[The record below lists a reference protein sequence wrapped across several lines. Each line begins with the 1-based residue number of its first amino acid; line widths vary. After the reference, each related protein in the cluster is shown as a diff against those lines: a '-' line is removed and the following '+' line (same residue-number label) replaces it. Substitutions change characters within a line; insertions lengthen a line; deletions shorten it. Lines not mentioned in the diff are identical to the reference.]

1 MARTKPQAGFQPT
14 MTHYKPG
21 ALVPCARALV
31 AAAPAAADS
40 ADAGRLPEAYLY
52 DVVDVVQ
59 SYYHDGEAA
68 YLMQAD
74 VKKLAAADAAEDASE
89 EAVLA
94 A

>member
-1 MARTKPQAGFQPT
+1 MATAFFSSK
-14 MTHYKPG
+14 
-21 ALVPCARALV
+21 LRA
-31 AAAPAAADS
+31 
-40 ADAGRLPEAYLY
+40 
-52 DVVDVVQ
+52 VDVVQ

>member
-1 MARTKPQAGFQPT
+1 MRQVHKIMALEVDCAKLHVRCSNAQALQL
-14 MTHYKPG
+14 Y
-21 ALVPCARALV
+21 
-31 AAAPAAADS
+31 
-40 ADAGRLPEAYLY
+40 AGLGY

>member
-1 MARTKPQAGFQPT
+1 VHAKHRRRG
-14 MTHYKPG
+14 
-21 ALVPCARALV
+21 VARALMREV
-31 AAAPAAADS
+31 HKNMALEVDCAKLHVRCSNAQALQLY
-40 ADAGRLPEAYLY
+40 AGLGY

-74 VKKLAAADAAEDASE
+74 VKKLAAADAAEDSASE

>member
-1 MARTKPQAGFQPT
+1 MELFDRLYHG
-14 MTHYKPG
+14 
-21 ALVPCARALV
+21 LVRQRFLV
-31 AAAPAAADS
+31 
-40 ADAGRLPEAYLY
+40 Y

-74 VKKLAAADAAEDASE
+74 VKKLAAADAAEDSASE